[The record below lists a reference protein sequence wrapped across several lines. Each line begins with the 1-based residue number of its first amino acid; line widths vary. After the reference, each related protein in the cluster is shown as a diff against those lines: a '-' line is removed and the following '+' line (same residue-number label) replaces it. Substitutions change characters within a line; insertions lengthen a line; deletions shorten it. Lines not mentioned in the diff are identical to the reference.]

1 MTREERDAIRAR
13 CEAATEGPWKVGDG
27 SRETRYQ
34 GWDRVFS
41 KDRCIASRAVYNY
54 HNPDSF
60 DKQTQRDMCFIANAR
75 QDIPALLDDLDEV
88 EGHAERVCDYIE
100 FCEGDPHDDDHC
112 SWYCKCSECGNIEY
126 SEPRYCPGCGAK
138 INKEVE

>member
-13 CEAATEGPWKVGDG
+13 CEAATSGPWEYDG
-27 SRETRYQ
+27 MHNEIQTPYSENGFWLICSEVRTHPSEKILDEFGHTY
-34 GWDRVFS
+34 
-41 KDRCIASRAVYNY
+41 
-54 HNPDSF
+54 NPDF
-60 DKQTQRDMCFIANAR
+60 EFIANAR
-75 QDIPALLDDLDEV
+75 QDIPALLDALDEA
-88 EGHAERVCDYIE
+88 EAHAERVCTYIE